1 MNTTARIKQSGKNFE
16 IVVDLDKAL
25 EFKKSGRGND
35 FLESDSVFADSK
47 KGMVS
52 PQSELEEAFGTT
64 DVNEIAEKIVKNGEV
79 LVSQEH
85 RDGEREKKYRQVV
98 EFLSKNAIDP
108 QSGNA
113 ITSERIKSALEQA
126 GVNVKNGPVESQVSE
141 IIESLAKIMPIKLK
155 VRKIKLTIP
164 AAHTGKIYGLVNQY
178 KENEVWLSDGN
189 LEVVVAVPEGIVM
202 DFYDRLN
209 LNTHGSVISQDVNE

>member
-16 IVVDLDKAL
+16 ILVDLDKAL
-25 EFKKSGRGND
+25 EFKKGGRGSD
-35 FLESDSVFADSK
+35 FLESDNVFADSK

-52 PQSELEEAFGTT
+52 PQSDLEEAFGTT
-64 DVNEIAEKIVKNGEV
+64 NVGEIAEKIVKNGEV
-79 LVSQEH
+79 LVNQER
-85 RDGEREKKYRQVV
+85 RDEEREKKYKQVV
-98 EFLSKNAIDP
+98 EFFSKNAIDP

-113 ITSERIKSALEQA
+113 ITPERMKSALEQA
-126 GVNVKNGPVESQVSE
+126 GISVKNGPVEGQVSE
-141 IIESLAKIMPIKLK
+141 IIGSLAKIMPIKLK

-178 KENEVWLSDGN
+178 KENETWLSNGD
-189 LEVVVAVPEGIVM
+189 LEAVVAVPEGIVM

>member
-25 EFKKSGRGND
+25 EFRKSGRGND

-113 ITSERIKSALEQA
+113 ITPERIKSALEQA